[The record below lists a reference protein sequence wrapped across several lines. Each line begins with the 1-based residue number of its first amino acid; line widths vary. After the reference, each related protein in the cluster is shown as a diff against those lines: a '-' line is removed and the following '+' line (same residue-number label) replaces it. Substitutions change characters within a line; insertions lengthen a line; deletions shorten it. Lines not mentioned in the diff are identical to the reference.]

1 MTSPSASATWLLPT
15 RVTVDTVTA
24 LFHERSSR
32 PAAIQSFDLSQVE
45 ELDSAGVALLHWFRA
60 RQRAL
65 GLVPAAIIGDASERY
80 LALCQAHRL
89 AEPQT
94 PSQ

>member
-1 MTSPSASATWLLPT
+1 MTSSATSATWVLPT
-15 RVTVDTVTA
+15 HVTVDTVTA
-24 LFHERSSR
+24 LFRERSAR

-65 GLVPAAIIGDASERY
+65 GLVPAAIAGDASERY
-80 LALCQAHRL
+80 FALCQAHRL
-89 AEPQT
+89 VEPQT